1 MKNWFPW
8 LKTIFVWLARLIA
21 LLIPLYCLITI
32 IENITAEYAFSG
44 GAGNVIQKIV
54 WLLCFALAAVIIFF
68 IWWKKAAELNKLK
81 ANNQILLP
89 IGENYI
95 KATGE
100 SYVAYLLLMTIPGVL
115 AILLFGGA
123 GGANTILPFEAYSD
137 FTAAVLLFVGN
148 IILSMIVLGI
158 SYFLANN
165 MKGR

>member
-1 MKNWFPW
+1 MKNWFPL

-21 LLIPLYCLITI
+21 LLLPLYFLLTI
-32 IENITAEYAFSG
+32 IENVTAEYAFSG
-44 GAGNVIQKIV
+44 GAGNVIEKIV
-54 WLLCFALAAVIIFF
+54 WLICFAIAAIFIFF
-68 IWWKKAAELNKLK
+68 IWWKKAAEINKIK

-115 AILLFGGA
+115 GVFVLGSTGGE
-123 GGANTILPFEAYSD
+123 NTILPFQAYSEI
-137 FTAAVLLFVGN
+137 TAAILLFVGN
-148 IILSMIVLGI
+148 IILSMIILGI